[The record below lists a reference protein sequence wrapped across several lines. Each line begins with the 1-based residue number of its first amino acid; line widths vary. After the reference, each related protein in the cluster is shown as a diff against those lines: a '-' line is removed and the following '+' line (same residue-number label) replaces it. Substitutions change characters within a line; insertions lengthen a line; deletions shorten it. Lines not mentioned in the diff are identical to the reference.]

1 MIVRDG
7 EGNKIIRAGA
17 QVTKV
22 FDPPASAGAA

>member
-1 MIVRDG
+1 MIVKD
-7 EGNKIIRAGA
+7 EHGNKIVRAGA